1 MRMMQELLGL
11 LLSTAAGT
19 SLRHS
24 FDPALKIGEVSESN
38 YLQLVQYRG
47 RELHL
52 FTLDP
57 MHVIHALPVDWL
69 VVEEAPHKVI

>member
-1 MRMMQELLGL
+1 MRMMQELLSPI
-11 LLSTAAGT
+11 LSTAGGT

-38 YLQLVQYRG
+38 YLQLVQYG
-47 RELHL
+47 GWEFHL
-52 FTLDP
+52 FTFDP

-69 VVEEAPHKVI
+69 VVEEAPHKGI